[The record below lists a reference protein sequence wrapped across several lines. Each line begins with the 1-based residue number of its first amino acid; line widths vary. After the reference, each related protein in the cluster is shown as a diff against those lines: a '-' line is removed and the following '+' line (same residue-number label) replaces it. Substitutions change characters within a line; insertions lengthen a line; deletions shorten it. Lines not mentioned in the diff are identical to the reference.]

1 MQEAI
6 RVEKVSLTYAGSQ
19 VKALEEVD
27 FVLPRGVR
35 AALVGPNGAGKSS
48 LMKVL
53 LGLEPVS
60 EGRISLLGQSTN
72 LAKLLEQK
80 VAYVPQA
87 NQVNWSFPATVF
99 EMILMGRFAHAKGFL
114 RRPSQHDREIAE
126 QAMQRMGLDDLRYRQ
141 IDQLSGGQRQRVFI
155 ARALCQEAELYL
167 LDEPLAGVDRVTEQI
182 IMDTLEEFQKEGKTS
197 LVIHHDL
204 STVASYFDYLVWFNR
219 SVIASGPVDQV
230 WTNSFYEKT
239 YGRGLGL
246 PVQEG
251 RND

>member
-6 RVEKVSLTYAGSQ
+6 RVEKVSLTYVGSQ

-27 FVLPRGVR
+27 FVLPQGVR

-53 LGLEPVS
+53 LGLESVS
-60 EGRISLLGQSTN
+60 GGRISLLGQSAN
-72 LAKLLEQK
+72 LAKWMEQK

-99 EMILMGRFAHAKGFL
+99 EIILMGRFAHTKGFL
-114 RRPSQHDREIAE
+114 RRPSKQDREIAE
-126 QAMQRMGLDDLRYRQ
+126 QAMQRMGLENLRNRQ

-155 ARALCQEAELYL
+155 ARSLCQEAELYL
-167 LDEPLAGVDRVTEQI
+167 LDEPLAGVDRVTERI
-182 IMDTLEEFQKEGKTS
+182 IIDTLVDFQKEGKTS

-219 SVIASGPVDQV
+219 RVVASGPVDQV
-230 WTNSFYEKT
+230 WANQFYEKT

-251 RND
+251 TND

>member
-27 FVLPRGVR
+27 FVLPQGVR

-53 LGLEPVS
+53 LGLESVS
-60 EGRISLLGQSTN
+60 EGRISLLGQSAN
-72 LAKLLEQK
+72 LAKWMEQK

-99 EMILMGRFAHAKGFL
+99 EIILMGRFAHTKGFL
-114 RRPSQHDREIAE
+114 RRPSQQDREIAE
-126 QAMQRMGLDDLRYRQ
+126 QAMQRMGLENLRNRQ

-155 ARALCQEAELYL
+155 ARSLCQEAELYL
-167 LDEPLAGVDRVTEQI
+167 LDEPLAGVDRVTERI
-182 IMDTLEEFQKEGKTS
+182 IIDTLVDFQKEGKTS

-219 SVIASGPVDQV
+219 RVVASGPVDQV
-230 WTNSFYEKT
+230 WANQFYEKT
-239 YGRGLGL
+239 YGQGLGM

-251 RND
+251 TND

>member
-19 VKALEEVD
+19 VKALEEVE

-53 LGLEPVS
+53 LGLES
-60 EGRISLLGQSTN
+60 ANEGRISLLGQSTD
-72 LAKLLEQK
+72 LARLLEQK
-80 VAYVPQA
+80 VAYIPQA

-99 EMILMGRFAHAKGFL
+99 EIILMGRFAHTKGFL
-114 RRPSQHDREIAE
+114 RRPSRKDKELVE
-126 QAMQRMGLDDLRYRQ
+126 EAMKKMGLEDLRHRQ

-182 IMDTLEEFQKEGKTS
+182 IMDNLVDFQKEGKTS

-204 STVASYFDYLVWFNR
+204 STVASYFDYMVWFNR
-219 SVIASGPVDQV
+219 RVVASGPVDQV
-230 WTNSFYEKT
+230 WSNQFYEKT
-239 YGRGLGL
+239 YGRGLSL

-251 RND
+251 TND